1 MINVPMCLNQDVRY
15 QKKNEKVVADMG
27 RGILSGTQI
36 QTAVFQSSGN
46 LLSLSTIN
54 SITDYYSNG
63 IINDYEF
70 DGVFEGRGSDI
81 NCTEYMMKYCNSIKY
96 NFILLLND
104 PFMEY

>member
-36 QTAVFQSSGN
+36 QIAVFQSSGN

-63 IINDYEF
+63 IINDY
-70 DGVFEGRGSDI
+70 DI
-81 NCTEYMMKYCNSIKY
+81 
-96 NFILLLND
+96 L
-104 PFMEY
+104 